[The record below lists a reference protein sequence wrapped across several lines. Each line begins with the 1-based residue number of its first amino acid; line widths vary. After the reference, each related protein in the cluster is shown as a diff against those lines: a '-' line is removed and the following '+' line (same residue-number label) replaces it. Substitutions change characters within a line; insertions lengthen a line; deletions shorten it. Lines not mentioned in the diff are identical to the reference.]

1 MIVEYIRY
9 SIPEDQRDG
18 FVDAYENAA
27 SALVASTHCLS
38 YELSS
43 CDEDPSQ
50 YVLRIE
56 WDSSEGHL
64 QGFRRSEHFRAFL
77 PHIQPYI
84 KQILEM
90 RHYSLTP
97 VARPA
102 R

>member
-1 MIVEYIRY
+1 MTIEYIRY
-9 SIPEDQRDG
+9 AIAADQAKE
-18 FVDAYENAA
+18 FEQAYARA
-27 SALVASTHCLS
+27 SAALDGSPHCLG
-38 YELSS
+38 YDLAV
-43 CDEDPSQ
+43 CDEDATQ

-56 WDSSEGHL
+56 WDSAEGHM
-64 QGFRRSEHFRAFL
+64 QGFRRSPQFREFL

-97 VARPA
+97 VARRA